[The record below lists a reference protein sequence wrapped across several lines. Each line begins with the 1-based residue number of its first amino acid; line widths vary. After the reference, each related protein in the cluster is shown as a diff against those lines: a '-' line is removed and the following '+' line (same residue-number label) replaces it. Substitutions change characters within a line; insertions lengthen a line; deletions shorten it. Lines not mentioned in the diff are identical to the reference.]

1 MMEWAIFYDDPELDC
16 WSVDGVT
23 PEDVPRLGVQAVAQG
38 DEWLGREL
46 LIQKEFYWLNYEE
59 MRWYGGDLFGLFDY
73 LSTTGPKTCVFG
85 RFVNRDVYQA
95 AVHRAQHD
103 ERLPRKS
110 AYSSAEKSA
119 YPNGLEAGI

>member
-59 MRWYGGDLFGLFDY
+59 G
-73 LSTTGPKTCVFG
+73 
-85 RFVNRDVYQA
+85 
-95 AVHRAQHD
+95 
-103 ERLPRKS
+103 
-110 AYSSAEKSA
+110 
-119 YPNGLEAGI
+119 